1 MAHPEPAWLHERD
14 GRDHSTGSTVGYQ
27 VVQYRPRRTAVV
39 HSGVKPSELPAFFNR
54 ALSSVLAAMEA
65 QATLPAGEPFSPY
78 HVMQPDGVVKPRD
91 SLSDTRTLPGSSRG
105 GARRAASRQD
115 GACRKTPP
123 LPMAPVARLESHT
136 NAPINNR
143 VGPKPNNRLISEL
156 PCARWAE
163 H

>member
-39 HSGVKPSELPAFFNR
+39 HSGVKPSDLPAFFNR

-78 HVMQPDGVVKPRD
+78 HVMQPDGVV
-91 SLSDTRTLPGSSRG
+91 SLETGFPILGRFQAAVEVVPG
-105 GARRAASRQD
+105 
-115 GACRKTPP
+115 
-123 LPMAPVARLESHT
+123 
-136 NAPINNR
+136 
-143 VGPKPNNRLISEL
+143 EL
-156 PCARWAE
+156 PAGKTVMGVRLGPYESLGNTYADLSAWAIA
-163 H
+163 HGMLL